1 MDGTNAKQFDEDVN
15 EELGADDEG
24 VVLDLSGL
32 VYISSAGLR
41 TILVMAKTLQ
51 QRTTKLAL
59 CALNPSIFEIFQI
72 AGFDRILTIVDSR
85 EKAVAAVGS

>member
-1 MDGTNAKQFDEDVN
+1 MNQNVAVK
-15 EELGADDEG
+15 DEG
-24 VVLDLSGL
+24 VVLDLGEL

-59 CALNPSIFEIFQI
+59 CDLNPSIFEIFQI
-72 AGFDRILTIVDSR
+72 AGFDRILTIVETR
-85 EKAVAAVGS
+85 EEAVTAVSN

>member
-1 MDGTNAKQFDEDVN
+1 MNQNVATE
-15 EELGADDEG
+15 DEG
-24 VVLDLSGL
+24 VVLDLSEL

-72 AGFDRILTIVDSR
+72 AGFDRILTIVESR
-85 EKAVAAVGS
+85 EEAISAVGS